1 MDNNYYNNSNNNN
14 TNSNSNYNNNNNNNS
29 NNSNNNSS
37 NQYSDS
43 FYSYNNQQNH
53 GNQNNTQNDST
64 ASQAGG
70 YGSTQSSIYGGQN
83 NSHGS
88 GYGTTQN
95 NSQSANYGSAQNY
108 NQSAGYGST
117 WNNSQSYGYGNQ
129 NGNYG
134 TYGSNPKPEKKKKER
149 KPGGFGKQLAKCA
162 ALALVFGLVAGGVMT
177 GVNYASGKVLGT
189 TNAGNVQASL
199 TTGDDST
206 VQPTAISSSYVATD
220 VSDIVDEVMPSIVA
234 ITNVSQTEYQSFWG
248 QSKTYESTSCG
259 SGIIV
264 SQDKEYLYVATNNH
278 VVEGAN
284 SLTVTFANDDTV
296 SAEIKGTDPS
306 TDLAVVKVALSSI
319 KDDTM
324 SAIKVATLGS
334 SDTLKVGESCI
345 AIGNA
350 LGYGQSVTT
359 GVISA
364 LNREVSVSDSSS
376 STNYTAELVQTDA
389 AINPGNS
396 GGVLINMDGQVV
408 GINNAKL
415 EDTSVEGMGY
425 AIPITTAKT
434 ILTDLMNAGS
444 VSTKDAAF
452 LGVVGRDINESYSSA
467 LGIPSGIYVSQV
479 VSGSP
484 AEKAGISAG
493 DVIVKFEGNNVST
506 MSGLKEKLAI
516 KKANTKVKITFK
528 RANQSGTYE
537 EKTVTVT
544 LGKKSDFKNVTTDN
558 SSDSSESDDS
568 SNNGNSNGNSNNG
581 NNNGNSGNSNG
592 NSGNGGYG
600 YDNGNGGN
608 SSDGYMNPYDYFFGN
623 NY

>member
-1 MDNNYYNNSNNNN
+1 MDNNY
-14 TNSNSNYNNNNNNNS
+14 YNNNNNNNS
-29 NNSNNNSS
+29 S
-37 NQYSDS
+37 NQSSDS
-43 FYSYNNQQNH
+43 FYSYNHQQTN

-88 GYGTTQN
+88 GYGTNPN
-95 NSQSANYGSAQNY
+95 NSQSANYGSTQNY

-117 WNNSQSYGYGNQ
+117 RNNSQSTGYGTNPNNSQSAGYGSTRNNSQSYGYGNQ

-134 TYGSNPKPEKKKKER
+134 TYGSNTGYQSNGTNGNAYGSNPKPEKKKKER

-177 GVNYASGKVLGT
+177 GVNYASGKIFGT
-189 TNAGNVQASL
+189 TNASNVQASL

-264 SQDKEYLYVATNNH
+264 SQDKEYLYLATNNH

-376 STNYTAELVQTDA
+376 STNYTAELIQTDA

-396 GGVLINMDGQVV
+396 GGALLNTAGEVI
-408 GINNAKL
+408 GINSVKYS
-415 EDTSVEGMGY
+415 DTSVEGIGY
-425 AIPITTAKT
+425 AIPMDTAKPIIEELIT
-434 ILTDLMNAGS
+434 KEKVDESNSAYLGIAGVDVTSDVAKTYNMPTGVYVAQVIEGAAAEQAGIQKGDIITKFDGKDVTSMEELSYNLQYYAAGS
-444 VSTKDAAF
+444 TVD
-452 LGVVGRDINESYSSA
+452 VVIERSSN
-467 LGIPSGIYVSQV
+467 GQ
-479 VSGSP
+479 
-484 AEKAGISAG
+484 
-493 DVIVKFEGNNVST
+493 
-506 MSGLKEKLAI
+506 
-516 KKANTKVKITFK
+516 
-528 RANQSGTYE
+528 YE
-537 EKTVTVT
+537 EQTISVT
-544 LGKKSDFKNVTTDN
+544 LGKKN
-558 SSDSSESDDS
+558 
-568 SNNGNSNGNSNNG
+568 
-581 NNNGNSGNSNG
+581 
-592 NSGNGGYG
+592 
-600 YDNGNGGN
+600 
-608 SSDGYMNPYDYFFGN
+608 
-623 NY
+623 

>member
-1 MDNNYYNNSNNNN
+1 MDNNY
-14 TNSNSNYNNNNNNNS
+14 YNNNNNNNS
-29 NNSNNNSS
+29 S
-37 NQYSDS
+37 NQSSDS

-53 GNQNNTQNDST
+53 GNQNNTQNGST

-95 NSQSANYGSAQNY
+95 NSQSANYGSTQNY

-117 WNNSQSYGYGNQ
+117 RNNSQSTGYGTNPNNSQSAGYGSTRNNSQSYGYGNQ

-134 TYGSNPKPEKKKKER
+134 TYGNNTGYQSNGTNGNAYGSNPKPEKKKKER

-177 GVNYASGKVLGT
+177 GVNYASGKIFGT
-189 TNAGNVQASL
+189 TNASNVQASL

-264 SQDKEYLYVATNNH
+264 SQDKEYLYLATNNH

-376 STNYTAELVQTDA
+376 STNYTAELIQTDA

-396 GGVLINMDGQVV
+396 GGALLNTAGEVI
-408 GINNAKL
+408 GINSVKYS
-415 EDTSVEGMGY
+415 DTSVEGIGY
-425 AIPITTAKT
+425 AIPMDTAKP
-434 ILTDLMNAGS
+434 IIEELI
-444 VSTKDAAF
+444 TKEKVD
-452 LGVVGRDINESYSSA
+452 ESNSA
-467 LGIPSGIYVSQV
+467 YLGIAGVDVTSDVAKTYNMPTGVYVAQV
-479 VSGSP
+479 MEGAA
-484 AEKAGISAG
+484 AEQAGIQKGDIITKFDGKDVTSMEELSYNMQYYAAG
-493 DVIVKFEGNNVST
+493 TTVDVEIERSSNGQY
-506 MSGLKEKLAI
+506 EKQTI
-516 KKANTKVKITFK
+516 
-528 RANQSGTYE
+528 S
-537 EKTVTVT
+537 VT
-544 LGKKSDFKNVTTDN
+544 LGKKN
-558 SSDSSESDDS
+558 
-568 SNNGNSNGNSNNG
+568 
-581 NNNGNSGNSNG
+581 
-592 NSGNGGYG
+592 
-600 YDNGNGGN
+600 
-608 SSDGYMNPYDYFFGN
+608 
-623 NY
+623 

>member
-14 TNSNSNYNNNNNNNS
+14 SNSNYNS
-29 NNSNNNSS
+29 NTDNNNSS
-37 NQYSDS
+37 NQSSDS

-83 NSHGS
+83 SNYGA
-88 GYGTTQN
+88 GYGNTQN
-95 NSQSANYGSAQNY
+95 NSQSANYGSTQNY
-108 NQSAGYGST
+108 SQSAGYGST
-117 WNNSQSYGYGNQ
+117 RNNSQSTGYGTNPNNSQSAGYGSTRNNSQSYGYGNQ

-134 TYGSNPKPEKKKKER
+134 TYGNNTGYQSNGTNGNAYGSNPKPEKKKKER

-199 TTGDDST
+199 TNGDDST

-376 STNYTAELVQTDA
+376 STNYTAELIQTDA

-396 GGVLINMDGQVV
+396 GGALLNTAGEVI
-408 GINNAKL
+408 GINSVKYS
-415 EDTSVEGMGY
+415 DTSVEGIGY
-425 AIPITTAKT
+425 AIPMDTAKPIIEELIT
-434 ILTDLMNAGS
+434 KEKVDESNSAYLGIAGVDVTSDVAKTYNMPTGVYVAQVMEGAAAEQAGIQKGDIITKFDGKDVTSMEELSSNMQYYAAGS
-444 VSTKDAAF
+444 TVD
-452 LGVVGRDINESYSSA
+452 VVIERSSN
-467 LGIPSGIYVSQV
+467 GQ
-479 VSGSP
+479 
-484 AEKAGISAG
+484 
-493 DVIVKFEGNNVST
+493 
-506 MSGLKEKLAI
+506 
-516 KKANTKVKITFK
+516 
-528 RANQSGTYE
+528 YE
-537 EKTVTVT
+537 EQTISVT
-544 LGKKSDFKNVTTDN
+544 LGKKN
-558 SSDSSESDDS
+558 
-568 SNNGNSNGNSNNG
+568 
-581 NNNGNSGNSNG
+581 
-592 NSGNGGYG
+592 
-600 YDNGNGGN
+600 
-608 SSDGYMNPYDYFFGN
+608 
-623 NY
+623 

>member
-14 TNSNSNYNNNNNNNS
+14 TNSNSNYNN

-95 NSQSANYGSAQNY
+95 NSQSTGYGNAQSN
-108 NQSAGYGST
+108 NQSTGYGST
-117 WNNSQSYGYGNQ
+117 QSNNQSYGYGSTQNNQQSAGYENTKSNQQNTGYGTTQNNQQSTGYGNQ
-129 NGNYG
+129 NSNYG
-134 TYGSNPKPEKKKKER
+134 TYGSNTSYQSYAYGSNPKPEKKKKER

-177 GVNYASGKVLGT
+177 GVNYASGKIFGT
-189 TNAGNVQASL
+189 TNASNVQASL

-324 SAIKVATLGS
+324 SEIKVATLGS

-376 STNYTAELVQTDA
+376 STNYTAELIQTDA

-396 GGVLINMDGQVV
+396 GGALLNTAGEVI
-408 GINNAKL
+408 GINSVKYS
-415 EDTSVEGMGY
+415 DTSVEGIGY
-425 AIPITTAKT
+425 AIPMDTAKP
-434 ILTDLMNAGS
+434 IIEELI
-444 VSTKDAAF
+444 TKEKVD
-452 LGVVGRDINESYSSA
+452 ESNSA
-467 LGIPSGIYVSQV
+467 YLGITGVDVTSDVAKTYNMPTGVYVAQV
-479 VSGSP
+479 MEGAA
-484 AEKAGISAG
+484 AEQAGIQKG
-493 DVIVKFEGNNVST
+493 DIITKFDGKDVTS
-506 MSGLKEKLAI
+506 MEKLSSNMQYYA
-516 KKANTKVKITFK
+516 A
-528 RANQSGTYE
+528 GTTVDVVIERSSNGQYE
-537 EKTVTVT
+537 EQTISVT
-544 LGKKSDFKNVTTDN
+544 LGKKN
-558 SSDSSESDDS
+558 
-568 SNNGNSNGNSNNG
+568 
-581 NNNGNSGNSNG
+581 
-592 NSGNGGYG
+592 
-600 YDNGNGGN
+600 
-608 SSDGYMNPYDYFFGN
+608 
-623 NY
+623 

>member
-1 MDNNYYNNSNNNN
+1 MDNNYYNNSNY
-14 TNSNSNYNNNNNNNS
+14 NSNTDNNK
-29 NNSNNNSS
+29 SS
-37 NQYSDS
+37 NQSSDS

-83 NSHGS
+83 SNYGA
-88 GYGTTQN
+88 GYGNTQN
-95 NSQSANYGSAQNY
+95 NSQSANYGSTRNNSQSTGYGTNP
-108 NQSAGYGST
+108 NNSQSAGYGST
-117 WNNSQSYGYGNQ
+117 RNNSQSYGYGNQ

-134 TYGSNPKPEKKKKER
+134 TYGGNTGYQSNGTNGNAYGSNPKPEKKKKER
-149 KPGGFGKQLAKCA
+149 KLGGFGKQLAKCA

-376 STNYTAELVQTDA
+376 STNYTAELIQTDA

-396 GGVLINMDGQVV
+396 GGALLNTAGEVI
-408 GINNAKL
+408 GINSVKYS
-415 EDTSVEGMGY
+415 DTSVEGIGY
-425 AIPITTAKT
+425 AIPMDTAKP
-434 ILTDLMNAGS
+434 IIEELI
-444 VSTKDAAF
+444 TKEKVD
-452 LGVVGRDINESYSSA
+452 ESNSA
-467 LGIPSGIYVSQV
+467 YLGIAGVDVTSDVAKTYNMPTGVYVAQV
-479 VSGSP
+479 MEGAA
-484 AEKAGISAG
+484 AEQAGIQKGDIITKFDGKDVTSMEELSSNMQYYAAG
-493 DVIVKFEGNNVST
+493 TTVDVVIERSSNG
-506 MSGLKEKLAI
+506 
-516 KKANTKVKITFK
+516 
-528 RANQSGTYE
+528 QYE
-537 EKTVTVT
+537 EQTISVT
-544 LGKKSDFKNVTTDN
+544 LGKKN
-558 SSDSSESDDS
+558 
-568 SNNGNSNGNSNNG
+568 
-581 NNNGNSGNSNG
+581 
-592 NSGNGGYG
+592 
-600 YDNGNGGN
+600 
-608 SSDGYMNPYDYFFGN
+608 
-623 NY
+623 